1 MLIRGGNVA
10 LVLRTGSNSTRD
22 AFCHSQRFRAG
33 QKQMVWAHIQQNH
46 PTMADLLKSSEF
58 QQVKQ
63 ELERHFG
70 PVAIG
75 VELHR
80 IGARFMASAEQL
92 KQLIDLH
99 ELADRLGME
108 RPDPNGNYRAPNR
121 PDKHPSVSIFDA
133 GKAGYMMWKDHTS
146 GEKGS
151 CLDLV
156 IYCGQAMDASEAM
169 KWLHEEFNIPTD
181 DVAPQQQNLKANW
194 HGLLKSNLRL
204 RVMLELT

>member
-1 MLIRGGNVA
+1 
-10 LVLRTGSNSTRD
+10 
-22 AFCHSQRFRAG
+22 
-33 QKQMVWAHIQQNH
+33 
-46 PTMADLLKSSEF
+46 
-58 QQVKQ
+58 
-63 ELERHFG
+63 
-70 PVAIG
+70 
-75 VELHR
+75 
-80 IGARFMASAEQL
+80 MASAEQL

-133 GKAGYMMWKDHTS
+133 VKAGYMMWKDHTS

-181 DVAPQQQNLKANW
+181 DVAPQQQKPQSQLAWVAEKQSAVASDARAYLIDERGIPADVVDMLQKRGAFGYSDWTSPSKNPGELGYGGPAVTFPSRCLFTNEVV
-194 HGLLKSNLRL
+194 GIDFRFLILR
-204 RVMLELT
+204 